1 MRAVRSTPPG
11 VAVVD
16 VDEPDGAGELISIRS
31 ASICASDFG
40 YIEMGSQF
48 LLGHELAG
56 TTEDGRAVAIEAI
69 FGCGECDLCLEG
81 RYNLC
86 ATTGTTAL
94 GVMADGGMSE
104 WFRAPARSLVDLPE
118 GLAATDACLVEPT
131 AVAWHSCRL
140 AGAGPDQRVCVVG
153 GGAIG
158 LMAVASARAMGAAE
172 VSLEARYPHQI
183 ELGERLGATEPSG
196 VYDVVIEAA
205 GSESALHRCTELAAP
220 GRLDGCARRVRSRN
234 HLAAVAVLH
243 EGAAHGAHA
252 RLLPALGRS
261 RLRGRRQPPGVDP
274 EPRRRAD
281 HAPVPDRRRR
291 GSVPGRGRQVDGGPA
306 RGDRAVMTNVMN
318 HLGQCVTDLERSRTF
333 YEQALGFEFWRILE
347 LDDEPSNQLLR
358 LDAPLGFRACY
369 LRQGTFVLELLHF
382 AGSGAAPAPYRPRT
396 MNEIGLTHISLSV
409 DDIPATCAL
418 VEQHGGEVLTDTD
431 IGGGIFVRDPDGQLV
446 ELLPMAYAERVA
458 TEG

>member
-56 TTEDGRAVAIEAI
+56 TTEDGRAVAIEGI

-104 WFRAPARSLVDLPE
+104 WFRAPARSLIDLPE
-118 GLAATDACLVEPT
+118 GLAVTDACLVEPT

-140 AGAGPDQRVCVVG
+140 AGAGPDRRVCVVG

-158 LMAVASARAMGAAE
+158 LMAVAAARAMGAPE

-183 ELGERLGATEPSG
+183 ELGERLGATQPS
-196 VYDVVIEAA
+196 APRA
-205 GSESALHRCTELAAP
+205 RCTAAP
-220 GRLDGCARRVRSRN
+220 SWPRREARWACSACSVPR
-234 HLAAVAVLH
+234 
-243 EGAAHGAHA
+243 
-252 RLLPALGRS
+252 
-261 RLRGRRQPPGVDP
+261 PPG
-274 EPRRRAD
+274 RNCSA
-281 HAPVPDRRRR
+281 
-291 GSVPGRGRQVDGGPA
+291 S
-306 RGDRAVMTNVMN
+306 
-318 HLGQCVTDLERSRTF
+318 
-333 YEQALGFEFWRILE
+333 
-347 LDDEPSNQLLR
+347 
-358 LDAPLGFRACY
+358 
-369 LRQGTFVLELLHF
+369 
-382 AGSGAAPAPYRPRT
+382 
-396 MNEIGLTHISLSV
+396 
-409 DDIPATCAL
+409 
-418 VEQHGGEVLTDTD
+418 
-431 IGGGIFVRDPDGQLV
+431 
-446 ELLPMAYAERVA
+446 
-458 TEG
+458 

>member
-1 MRAVRSTPPG
+1 
-11 VAVVD
+11 
-16 VDEPDGAGELISIRS
+16 
-31 ASICASDFG
+31 
-40 YIEMGSQF
+40 MGSQF

-220 GRLDGCARRVRSRN
+220 GGSMGVLGVFGPETTWPQLQCFMKELRTVPTLGYCRHSGGRDFEDAAN
-234 HLAAVAVLH
+234 LLASTPSLVD
-243 EGAAHGAHA
+243 
-252 RLLPALGRS
+252 AL
-261 RLRGRRQPPGVDP
+261 
-274 EPRRRAD
+274 D

-431 IGGGIFVRDPDGQLV
+431 IGGGIFVRDPDGQLI